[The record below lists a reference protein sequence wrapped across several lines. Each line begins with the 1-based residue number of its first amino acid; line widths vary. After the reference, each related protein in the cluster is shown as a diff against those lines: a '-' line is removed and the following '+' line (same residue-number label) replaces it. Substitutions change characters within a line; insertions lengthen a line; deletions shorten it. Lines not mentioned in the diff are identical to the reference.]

1 MGRVIY
7 LDHNATTSTDPRVV
21 EAMLPYFNKLYGNP
35 SSIYRFAQEAR
46 EAKEVAREKVAKIL
60 NAKPEEI
67 VFTSGGT
74 EADNFAIKGIA
85 YANKEKGNHIITSK
99 IEHHAVLNTCKW
111 LEKQGFQVTYLGVD
125 KYGIVDLD
133 ELKDAITDKTILITI
148 MHANNEIGTIEPIEE
163 IGKILQEINKQR
175 ITNNKPRIY
184 FHTDAVQ
191 TVGKI
196 PIDVNPSADGLGVD
210 LLSLSG
216 HKFYGPKGVG
226 ALFIRKRTKI
236 NSLLHGGHHERN
248 RRAGTENVPGIVGLG
263 KTCEIA
269 MEEQEKEEKKL
280 KALRD
285 RLEKG
290 IVEKIDDVIING
302 HPEKRLAGTLNICV
316 KYVEGESMLLN
327 LDLEGIA
334 ASSGSACT
342 SGTLE
347 PSHVLLALGI
357 PPEVAHGSLRFSLGR
372 DNTEEDINRVIEVL
386 PLIVKK
392 LRAMSPFGKGREGGL
407 RWDTQKR

>member
-1 MGRVIY
+1 MEKFIY
-7 LDHNATTSTDPRVV
+7 LDHNATTPTDPRVV
-21 EAMLPYFNKLYGNP
+21 AAMKPYFSEWYGNP
-35 SSIYRFAQEAR
+35 SSVYKFAQKAQK
-46 EAKEVAREKVAKIL
+46 AKELARSKVAKIL
-60 NAKPEEI
+60 NTKPEEI

-74 EADNFAIKGIA
+74 EADNFAIKGVA

-111 LEKQGFQVTYLGVD
+111 LEKQGFNVTYIGVD

-133 ELKDAITDKTILITI
+133 ELKDAITDKTILITV
-148 MHANNEIGTIEPIEE
+148 MHANNEVGTIEPIPE
-163 IGKILQEINKQR
+163 IAKLAKEKNV
-175 ITNNKPRIY
+175 Y

-191 TVGKI
+191 AVGKI
-196 PIDVNPSADGLGVD
+196 PTDVNELGVD

-236 NSLLHGGHHERN
+236 DGLLHGGRHERN

-269 MEEQEKEEKKL
+269 MEEREEEAKRL
-280 KALRD
+280 RALRD

-290 IVEKIDDVIING
+290 IAENIEDVVING
-302 HPEKRLAGTLNICV
+302 HPGKRLAGTLNICI

-327 LDLEGIA
+327 LDYEGIA

-342 SGTLE
+342 SGSLE

-372 DNTEEDINRVIEVL
+372 DNTDEDIDRVIEVL
-386 PLIVKK
+386 PPIVKK
-392 LRAMSPFGKGREGGL
+392 LRAMSPFGKDREGGL
-407 RWDTQKR
+407 KWDTQKR

>member
-1 MGRVIY
+1 MDRFIY
-7 LDHNATTSTDPRVV
+7 MDHNATTPTDSRVV
-21 EAMLPYFNKLYGNP
+21 DAMKPYFSKWYGNP
-35 SSIYRFAQEAR
+35 SSVYKFAQQAQK
-46 EAKEVAREKVAKIL
+46 AKELSRGKVAKIL

-74 EADNFAIKGIA
+74 EADNFAIKGVA

-111 LEKQGFQVTYLGVD
+111 LEKQGFKVTYIGVD

-133 ELKDAITDKTILITI
+133 ELKDAISDKTILISV
-148 MHANNEIGTIEPIEE
+148 MHANNEVGTIAPISE
-163 IGKILQEINKQR
+163 IAKLAKERGV
-175 ITNNKPRIY
+175 Y

-191 TVGKI
+191 SVGKI
-196 PIDVNPSADGLGVD
+196 PIDVNELGVD
-210 LLSLSG
+210 LLSISG

-226 ALFIRKRTKI
+226 ALYIRKGTQI
-236 NSLLHGGHHERN
+236 APLLHGGRHERN
-248 RRAGTENVPGIVGLG
+248 RRAGTENIPGIVGLG
-263 KTCEIA
+263 KACEITR
-269 MEEQEKEEKKL
+269 EEREGEAKRL
-280 KALRD
+280 KTLRD
-285 RLEKG
+285 RLEKAV
-290 IVEKIDDVIING
+290 VEKIDDVIING

-327 LDLEGIA
+327 LDYEGIA

-342 SGTLE
+342 SGSLE

-357 PPEVAHGSLRFSLGR
+357 PPEVAHGSLRFSLGH
-372 DNTEEDINRVIEVL
+372 DNTEEDIDHVIEVL
-386 PLIVKK
+386 PPIVKK
-392 LRAMSPFGKGREGGL
+392 LRAMSPFKKGREGGL

>member
-1 MGRVIY
+1 MGRFIY
-7 LDHNATTSTDPRVV
+7 LDHNATTPTDERVV
-21 EAMLPYFNKLYGNP
+21 EAMKPYFNKEYGNP
-35 SSIYRFAQEAR
+35 SSIYKFAQEAR
-46 EAKEVAREKVAKIL
+46 EAKEVARDKVAKIL

-67 VFTSGGT
+67 IFTSGGT

-85 YANKEKGNHIITSK
+85 YANKERGNHIITSK
-99 IEHHAVLNTCKW
+99 IEHHAVLNTCRW
-111 LEKQGFQVTYLGVD
+111 LGKQGFRVTYIGVN

-133 ELKDAITDKTILITI
+133 ELKNAITDKTILITI
-148 MHANNEIGTIEPIEE
+148 MHANNEIGTIEPIGE
-163 IGKILQEINKQR
+163 IGKMLQEINKQR

-196 PIDVNPSADGLGVD
+196 PIAINKLGVD

-248 RRAGTENVPGIVGLG
+248 RRAGTENVPGIVGLA
-263 KTCEIA
+263 KACEIA

-280 KALRD
+280 KALRN
-285 RLEKG
+285 RLEKA

-302 HPEKRLAGTLNICV
+302 HTEKRLAGTLNICV

-372 DNTEEDINRVIEVL
+372 NNTEEDIDHVIEVL
-386 PLIVKK
+386 PPIVKK
-392 LRAMSPFGKGREGGL
+392 LRAMSPFRKGREGGL